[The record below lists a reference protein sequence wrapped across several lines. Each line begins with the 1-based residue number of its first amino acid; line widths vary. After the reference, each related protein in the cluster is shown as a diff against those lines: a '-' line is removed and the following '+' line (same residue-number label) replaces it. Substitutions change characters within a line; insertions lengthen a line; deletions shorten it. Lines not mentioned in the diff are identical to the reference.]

1 MIPGSKLPAQGKLGG
16 FLSVSFK
23 PGRRNV
29 RPLSLGGFTLIELLV
44 VVLIIGILAAIAYPK
59 YQRAVD
65 KSRLSQVFVWAAP
78 IVQAEKLYKMANGKY
93 TPYMEDLDVA
103 VPDCEFQELTYE
115 ELGGRGIYLCNG
127 NWTVTL
133 STWEKLV
140 GIRLP
145 EERAI
150 DAVVS
155 MRMHFEK
162 NYRECGS
169 NKERWRKVCAS
180 FGGEE
185 AGSTSSMKYWTIP

>member
-103 VPDCEFQELTYE
+103 VPDCEFKELVN
-115 ELGGRGIYLCNG
+115 GRERSKYVCNDGWEVSLNAWQNRIHIYLPTG
-127 NWTVTL
+127 QPIGSTV
-133 STWEKLV
+133 ELV
-140 GIRLP
+140 FYLNS
-145 EERAI
+145 
-150 DAVVS
+150 DQ
-155 MRMHFEK
+155 K
-162 NYRECGS
+162 QCGATAG
-169 NKERWRKVCAS
+169 RWRDVCAS

-185 AGSTSSMKYWTIP
+185 AGSSSSMKYWTIP